1 MFLLVFAVSQLSFYV
16 GQVALELYLIPLNWL
31 MFLSLAHKQFS
42 WLIFL
47 IKLKMIVYHM
57 EKLHFTILN
66 YALDYT
72 LHPKLSDCTVCTLK
86 YHIYHTL
93 HPCVIFAVIFNKILL
108 HVTNT
113 CFLLRWNKVKR
124 LKHHYLIPI
133 KKKNPK
139 FSTSPSISRGAILFP
154 RFPATSFALY
164 LKKKKKN
171 TRKSQS
177 FSLIFLGHWQSSNL
191 LL

>member
-1 MFLLVFAVSQLSFYV
+1 
-16 GQVALELYLIPLNWL
+16 
-31 MFLSLAHKQFS
+31 
-42 WLIFL
+42 
-47 IKLKMIVYHM
+47 M
-57 EKLHFTILN
+57 EKLHFIILN

-72 LHPKLSDCTVCTLK
+72 LHPKLSDCTLCTLK

-108 HVTNT
+108 HVTST
-113 CFLLRWNKVKR
+113 YFLLRWNKVKR

-154 RFPATSFALY
+154 GFHATSFALF
-164 LKKKKKN
+164 LKKKKKTHENLRVSLLSSLAIDKVQIFYYRLAKFKCTNVILRN
-171 TRKSQS
+171 TEFKMHGCNS
-177 FSLIFLGHWQSSNL
+177 
-191 LL
+191 